1 MEYLEEQIVS
11 LATLNSLSGSFVP
24 GLLCSGMMDI
34 ICLQLIQSLLI
45 HTTGIEDMLYA
56 SHQQK
61 YEVELFL
68 CVETVISSIKTTNKI
83 LNITASIFANE
94 NGYDNC
100 LLLND
105 SKKCS

>member
-1 MEYLEEQIVS
+1 ME
-11 LATLNSLSGSFVP
+11 
-24 GLLCSGMMDI
+24 DI

-61 YEVELFL
+61 YEVELFKDFYNRQL
-68 CVETVISSIKTTNKI
+68 LSSIKTTNKI

-105 SKKCS
+105 KKM